1 MIIEDPV
8 LGSTSTATVN
18 IAVTDVNDNAPV
30 FENIESGVTIAQL
43 LDENVKLTFLTL
55 HRHI

>member
-1 MIIEDPV
+1 MIIEDPA

-18 IAVTDVNDNAPV
+18 IAATDVNDNAPV

-43 LDENVKLTFLTL
+43 LDENVNFTFLTIC
-55 HRHI
+55 RHI